1 MNGKNAIFD
10 SNIIIYLSKR
20 ELDLSVIDQFDHL
33 SISIITYME
42 ILGYQFN
49 DSTEEQFIKDLI
61 SIFEIVFIDQK
72 IADLTVGIRKKKRI
86 KLPDA
91 IIAATAISKDACL
104 VTRNVDD
111 FKLTEAHMFN
121 PFSH

>member
-49 DSTEEQFIKDLI
+49 DSTEE
-61 SIFEIVFIDQK
+61 
-72 IADLTVGIRKKKRI
+72 
-86 KLPDA
+86 
-91 IIAATAISKDACL
+91 
-104 VTRNVDD
+104 
-111 FKLTEAHMFN
+111 
-121 PFSH
+121 